1 MEEFVT
7 KAEYREFSR
16 RVDEENNRQNIKISS
31 LEKAVQEISR
41 ITISVERLAV
51 SMENMKEEQKKT
63 NDRLENIEAAP
74 GKKWDLTVNTIIT
87 GIIGFLIG
95 GGAAILGAL
104 ATR

>member
-7 KAEYREFSR
+7 KAEYHEFSR

-51 SMENMKEEQKKT
+51 SMENMKDEQKKT
-63 NDRLENIEAAP
+63 NERLEKIEDVP
-74 GKKWDLTVNTIIT
+74 GKRWDLVITAIIT
-87 GIIGFLIG
+87 GIITFLMG
-95 GGAAILGAL
+95 TLAAGVLP
-104 ATR
+104 